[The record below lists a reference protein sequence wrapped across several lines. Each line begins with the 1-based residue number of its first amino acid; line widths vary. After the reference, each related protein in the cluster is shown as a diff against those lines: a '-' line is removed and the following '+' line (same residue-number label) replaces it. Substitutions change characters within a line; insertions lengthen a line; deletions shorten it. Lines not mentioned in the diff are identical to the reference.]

1 VRYRYETLAS
11 IDDAAAM
18 AGWFGGTAL
27 YYPPTSLSERLEAM
41 ARIEVDDIVRIA
53 ESVLTPDHLVLAAVG
68 TMSRARLGE
77 LRQVITDWR

>member
-27 YYPPTSLSERLEAM
+27 YYPPPSLSERLAAM
-41 ARIEVDDIVRIA
+41 ARVTVDDVVGIA
-53 ESVLTPDHLVLAAVG
+53 HKVLTPEHLVLTAVG
-68 TMSRARLGE
+68 TLSRARLGE
-77 LRQVITDWR
+77 LRQTINDWR